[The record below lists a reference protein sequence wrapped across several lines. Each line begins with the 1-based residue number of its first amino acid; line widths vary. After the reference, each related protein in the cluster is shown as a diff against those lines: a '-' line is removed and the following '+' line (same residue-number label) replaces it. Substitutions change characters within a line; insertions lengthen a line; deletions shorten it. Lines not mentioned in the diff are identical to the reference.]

1 MNITILKSVDE
12 AVRAT
17 GLTVIIDVF
26 RAFSTEMYIFNQ
38 GARYIIPV
46 QTLDEAYALKKNHPE
61 YVLVGERGGIKPEGF
76 DYGNSP
82 TEIQSVDFTDKVVVH
97 TTSNGTKGLL
107 LATGADEVLTGSFI
121 NAAAIVKHI
130 KKLNPKTVSL
140 VSTSPNIH
148 EENNEDL
155 MLAYYLRD
163 CLEGKEPSEDDI
175 KQMMK
180 KTTAYSLLFN
190 EVGVPATDFDLCL
203 DFNRMNFVV
212 KQEMKDGQ
220 RILIRV
226 EN

>member
-1 MNITILKSVDE
+1 M
-12 AVRAT
+12 RAS
-17 GLTVIIDVF
+17 GVAVIIDVF

-46 QTLDEAYALKKNHPE
+46 QTLDEAYALKKE
-61 YVLVGERGGIKPEGF
+61 YPDYLLIGERGGVKPEGF

-82 TEIQSVDFTDKVVVH
+82 TEIQSVDFTNKVIVH

-130 KKLNPKTVSL
+130 KKLNPKNISL

-148 EENNEDL
+148 EENNEDV

-180 KTTAYSLLFN
+180 KTAAYSLLFD

-212 KQEMKDGQ
+212 RQE
-220 RILIRV
+220 IREGRKV
-226 EN
+226 LVKEI